1 MSGIRTFEPYEV
13 RPSIAA
19 VVRDVDDTT
28 SEVVALRR
36 ENQRLRQEKAEAL
49 VAAEAERV
57 ESARLRAQNLDLARE
72 LEWEK
77 AR

>member
-1 MSGIRTFEPYEV
+1 MSGVRTFEPYAV
-13 RPSIAA
+13 GSSMAAA
-19 VVRDVDDTT
+19 VRDIDDNT

-36 ENQRLRQEKAEAL
+36 ENQRLRRAAANAIA
-49 VAAEAERV
+49 AAEAERV